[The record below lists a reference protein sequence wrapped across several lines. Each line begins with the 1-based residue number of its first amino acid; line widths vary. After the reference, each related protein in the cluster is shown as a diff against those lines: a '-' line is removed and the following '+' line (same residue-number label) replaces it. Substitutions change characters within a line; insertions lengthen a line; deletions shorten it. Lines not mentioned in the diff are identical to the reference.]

1 LTIDC
6 VAKFLTYALSFL
18 PRPRAI
24 FAFEGDE
31 IDCQKQAEKKDEAQR
46 KLSHVCIS
54 SCCEGLNALP
64 YAPGR
69 IYVAGGDRSRVDVTE
84 STPQL

>member
-18 PRPRAI
+18 PHTRAI
-24 FAFEGDE
+24 FTFEGDE
-31 IDCQKQAEKKDEAQR
+31 IDCQKQAEKKDEAQG
-46 KLSHVCIS
+46 KLSHACIS

-64 YAPGR
+64 YARG
-69 IYVAGGDRSRVDVTE
+69 IYVAGDRSGVDVTE